1 MQRFKLPFAPPGS
14 TVGVLGGS
22 FDPAHAGH
30 VHLTREALRRLR
42 LDRLWWLV
50 TPGNPI
56 KPHGPAPLAHRMAG
70 ARALMQHPRVTIT
83 DVECPLGTRYTAA
96 TLEALRKHYPD
107 VRFVWIMGADN
118 LAQFHLWDRWGEIFR
133 TTPVAVMARP
143 GQQMP
148 ALTSKAA
155 RRFARARI
163 APQAASTLAHR
174 PAPAWVFLSMPKRD
188 ISSTRLRAQGFTT
201 DVTPDSLTR

>member
-14 TVGVLGGS
+14 TVGLLGGS

-30 VHLTREALRRLR
+30 VHLTQQALRRLR
-42 LDRLWWLV
+42 VDRLWWLV

-56 KPHGPAPLAHRMAG
+56 KPRGPAPLATRLAA
-70 ARALMQHPRVTIT
+70 ARAMMQHPRVTVT
-83 DVECPLGTRYTAA
+83 DVEDQLGTRYTAA
-96 TLEALRKHYPD
+96 TLQALRKRYPH

-118 LAQFHLWDRWGEIFR
+118 LAQFHRWDSWAEIFR

-155 RRFARARI
+155 RRFAGAQI
-163 APQAASTLAHR
+163 APQAAATLAR
-174 PAPAWVFLSMPKRD
+174 QTAPAWVFLSMPKRD
-188 ISSTRLRAQGFTT
+188 ISSTRLRQQLQSARAAGT
-201 DVTPDSLTR
+201 